1 VGRLSRVRVA
11 LALLGATLG
20 PGGCRERAQAVQSG
34 AQVRDLVRQ
43 LRTRAERA
51 TNLKFKRDVAVEL
64 RSRAQVRDYVIHK
77 FDQDVPAAELHGAEA
92 AYKLFGLIPDS
103 LDLRRT
109 MIDLL
114 TEQVAG
120 YYDPDSGALFIPTD
134 QPDPFKVRVVASH
147 ELIHALQDQYLP
159 LDSILN
165 QQRQND
171 RRSAAQAVLEGQAT
185 FYQIAVLMPEMHP
198 ETLPPHWFWQQREA
212 MRAQQAAMPEFAA
225 APQWLKETL
234 IFPYLGGADFIGW
247 FVRAH
252 PGREP
257 FGAAMPRSTEQILHP
272 DRYAAGDAPID
283 LAFTGAPVDSVRYED
298 GLGEFE
304 ISVLMTVLFGDLSEV
319 RGSVYAEGWGGDRY
333 QVLGHGPGGDALV
346 WYTVWDDA
354 PAALRF
360 SRAFERLWLARAG
373 SGRAGYRSTITA
385 VKVGGRPAVRLVYA
399 PDRWAGWARLPE
411 VRIAP

>member
-1 VGRLSRVRVA
+1 MGRLSRAGVV
-11 LALLGATLG
+11 LALVGAGLGL
-20 PGGCRERAQAVQSG
+20 GGCRERAHAVQSG

-51 TNLKFKRDVAVEL
+51 TNLKFKRDVGVEL

-92 AYKLFGLIPDS
+92 AYRLFGLIPDS
-103 LDLRRT
+103 LDLRQT

-120 YYDPDSGALFIPTD
+120 YYDPDSAALFIPSD
-134 QPDPFKVRVVASH
+134 MAADPFRVRVVASH
-147 ELIHALQDQYLP
+147 ELIHALQDQYLS
-159 LDSILN
+159 LDSILD
-165 QQRQND
+165 QKGQND

-185 FYQIAVLMPEMHP
+185 FYQIAVLMPEQHP

-247 FVRAH
+247 FAHAH

-272 DRYAAGDAPID
+272 ERYAAGDAPIG
-283 LAFTGAPVDSVRYED
+283 LAFSGAPVDSVRYED

-304 ISVLMTVLFGDLSEV
+304 ISVLMTVLFGDSTEA
-319 RGSVYAEGWGGDRY
+319 RGSVYAAGWGGDRY
-333 QVLGHGPGGDALV
+333 QVLGHGTGGDALV

-360 SRAFERLWLARAG
+360 SRAFERLWLAQRT
-373 SGRAGYRSTITA
+373 GRAGYRSTITA
-385 VKVGGRPAVRLVYA
+385 VKVGGRPGVRLVYA
-399 PDRWAGWARLPE
+399 PDRWSGWVHLPE
-411 VRIAP
+411 VKIVP